1 MDELLLAGLNYR
13 IAPIAVRERL
23 AFVPERIPQA
33 LAELAAELR
42 AGLPAGSPAPEVALL
57 STCNRTEVYVSS
69 PQCEAAQT
77 AVCAYLAR
85 HARLDPQ
92 TLPSLVYIRYG
103 EDAAHHLLRVAA
115 GLDSLVTGEN
125 EILGQVREAY
135 QQAQAVHT
143 CACQLSTLF
152 QHALQAGKR
161 ARAHAGIGQ
170 ARQSVASVV
179 VALAQQADPELANHT
194 ALLVGA
200 GKISALTARALVRAG
215 LRCILVANRTYERA
229 QKLAKSLGGQA
240 VHFDSLESYLAQAD
254 IVICSTGAPH
264 TVLHADNVQ
273 RAMAA
278 RPNRP
283 LLIADL
289 AVPRDVDEE
298 VGGIPNVRL
307 ADIDDLEALVPQ
319 VAPLS
324 LEARRQAEAVVCDS
338 LEALRQWSH
347 QRQAVDLIA
356 ALQSQANTICQV
368 QVSKT
373 MRRLGL
379 HAPEQEAALCVMA
392 NAIASKLLRAP
403 IQRLKSCPPDGMD
416 QASYA
421 ALVAELFD
429 LPYDHVEA
437 K

>member
-1 MDELLLAGLNYR
+1 MDELLLVGLNYR
-13 IAPIAVRERL
+13 IAPIEVRERL
-23 AFVPERIPQA
+23 AFVPERISQA
-33 LAELAAELR
+33 LGELAAELR
-42 AGLPAGSPAPEVALL
+42 AGLPAGSLAPEVALL

-69 PQCEAAQT
+69 PQRQAGLA
-77 AVCAYLAR
+77 AVCAYLAW
-85 HARLDPQ
+85 HANLDPKM
-92 TLPSLVYIRYG
+92 LPGLVYIRYD
-103 EDAAHHLLRVAA
+103 EDAARHLLRVAA

-135 QQAQAVHT
+135 QQAQMAHT
-143 CACQLSTLF
+143 SGCRLSALF

-161 ARAHAGIGQ
+161 ARSHTEIGQ

-179 VALAQQADPELANHT
+179 VALARQIDPDLANRT

-215 LRCILVANRTYERA
+215 LHCILVANRTYERA
-229 QKLAKSLGGQA
+229 QKLARSLGGQA
-240 VHFDSLESYLAQAD
+240 VHFDSLETCLAQAD

-264 TVLHADNVQ
+264 TVLHTDSVR

-278 RPNRP
+278 RPTRP

-289 AVPRDVDEE
+289 AVPRDVDEA
-298 VGGIPNVRL
+298 VAGIPNVRL

-324 LEARRQAEAVVCDS
+324 VAARQQAEAVVCDT
-338 LEALRQWSH
+338 LEALRQWCQ

-356 ALQSQANTICQV
+356 ALQSQAATICQV

-379 HAPEQEAALCVMA
+379 HAPEQEAALHAMA

-403 IQRLKSCPPDGMD
+403 IQHLKHCPPDGMD
-416 QASYA
+416 QATYA
-421 ALVAELFD
+421 ALVGSLFD
-429 LPYDHVEA
+429 LPDSQPGA
-437 K
+437 N